1 MWDCGAL
8 SRVADPK
15 DWFKDPELYWK
26 WFLTGCNVEVY
37 LLRVLKCLETD
48 AKLDK
53 LRRDSEDMY
62 NEYWQIYFLE
72 MWSSF
77 NVVVESSQ
85 KYKNKFSLRF
95 RDSYSSREQRTLFVV
110 IHSCKYIPIYSCS
123 LQHIFIKSLLQFFQ
137 YNPLFQQ
144 RISRGHFKTKRALFV
159 HSI

>member
-1 MWDCGAL
+1 
-8 SRVADPK
+8 
-15 DWFKDPELYWK
+15 
-26 WFLTGCNVEVY
+26 
-37 LLRVLKCLETD
+37 
-48 AKLDK
+48 
-53 LRRDSEDMY
+53 
-62 NEYWQIYFLE
+62 

-144 RISRGHFKTKRALFV
+144 RISRGHFITKRALFV
-159 HSI
+159 HSIQITVFEHESILILVFEHKNSRVRVLRRSFGSKKTKCMIQICIALKTL

>member
-1 MWDCGAL
+1 
-8 SRVADPK
+8 
-15 DWFKDPELYWK
+15 
-26 WFLTGCNVEVY
+26 
-37 LLRVLKCLETD
+37 
-48 AKLDK
+48 
-53 LRRDSEDMY
+53 
-62 NEYWQIYFLE
+62 

-85 KYKNKFSLRF
+85 KYKNNFSLQF

-144 RISRGHFKTKRALFV
+144 RISRGHFITKRALFV
-159 HSI
+159 HSIQITVFEHESILILVFEHKNSRVRVLRRSFGSKKTKCMIQICIALKTL